1 MGETPIFIGGL
12 DRSGKTYLRFMLSG
26 HPNLIFSHRIN
37 FWTHYY
43 RRFGR
48 LDVSGNLDNCL
59 QELAESKHVSALNL
73 DFSQLRSEFAQGEPS
88 YARLYACMH
97 AQYARLNN
105 KRRWGDQTEQLEH
118 MASAIFSAFP
128 LAKFLH
134 LIRDPRDRYQA
145 ILDKNNITNNSKRP
159 QWRANSLGAST
170 ARWLVSASLAKKY
183 QQRYPQSYRIV
194 RYEALVSRPAD
205 TLRSICAFLGET
217 YYPEMIEMRAEKR
230 FAKLPARGTSTPS
243 PLTTDYIGIFRE
255 ELSPFEIAFIQ
266 QRAGHYM
273 KVFGYERESVQTTQ
287 TGSAFDWMLHSASL
301 IGWQM
306 VDLVER

>member
-1 MGETPIFIGGL
+1 MGQTPIFIGGL

-37 FWTHYY
+37 FWTQYY
-43 RRFGR
+43 RKFGR
-48 LDVSGNLDNCL
+48 LDVPENLHNCL
-59 QELAESKHVSALNL
+59 TELAELKHVRALGI
-73 DFSQLRSEFAQGEPS
+73 DFTQVNSEFAMGEPS
-88 YARLYACMH
+88 YARLYACIH
-97 AQYARLNN
+97 TQYARMNN
-105 KRRWGDQTEQLEH
+105 KRRWGDQTEQLEQ
-118 MASAIFSAFP
+118 MTQTILSAFP

-145 ILDKNNITNNSKRP
+145 ILEKNNITNNSKRP

-170 ARWLVSASLAKKY
+170 ARWLTSASLAKKY
-183 QQRYPQSYRIV
+183 QRRFPQSYRIV

-230 FAKLPARGTSTPS
+230 FTKLPARGSSTPS
-243 PLTTDYIGIFRE
+243 PLSTDFIGLYRQ
-255 ELSPFEIAFIQ
+255 ELTPFEIAFIQ
-266 QRAGHYM
+266 QRAGRLM
-273 KVFGYERESVQTTQ
+273 KLFGYELEPVQKTQ
-287 TGSAFDWMLHSASL
+287 PGTAFDWLLHSASL

-306 VDLVER
+306 INLAEM